1 MKNEYSD
8 STTELLNTPSENQI
22 DISGAKVK
30 RNIYFTDNS
39 IKYENIEMKQ
49 KKAFSKVNDK
59 QSHYKRKL
67 SREESTTITEKKI
80 EKRRKFLC
88 IDQTKK
94 SNEHNEC
101 ISKVNS
107 SIHLKHTSNL
117 LNYFSKANSE
127 QLERERKKT
136 ITIEAEVHNSQSF
149 QTPEMLNMK
158 QKHFKPK
165 DLNSKNITE
174 EYDEILLVQSETI
187 VLSPNSFNDKETDS
201 SIQKNKPK
209 WSLKIQF
216 QSNGVQGSD
225 KDDEI
230 YMPTAI
236 SAQLKENVKNYKN
249 IPRVLLPMKNKKIGW
264 NKSSSF
270 IDENKEKNCRS
281 LKTDIKNINTAIQ
294 ENKAILIAKSGTSLD
309 YKMIQKNDFYIESQF
324 QDNKCINKQD
334 LTLNKTSTEKLAPL
348 FLKNLR
354 PISETLVANQ
364 LFLQP
369 EINKYTNNNEKKN
382 IQLMVQQ
389 ILPFP
394 KISHID
400 QITSCVSRV
409 DDDGVEFFN
418 IIGKTYSFS
427 EKKLIQP
434 SFSYSRI
441 KTISMFKTYHWISGK
456 IYNPI
461 KTDINVALAQLKTYY
476 SKVESLWRTIS
487 KLSKSKNFKG
497 SEVNIKHKKM
507 TSCLNNDSQTIFLWT
522 DKYKPNKSY
531 EILGNE
537 TAVLTLKTWLKK
549 WKSSKTN
556 ENYISSEEFYISD
569 DNSSSLS
576 DMNSNKVAVLVGPYG
591 CGKTA
596 SVYAVAQELGYMVL
610 EVNAS
615 SRRPGKK
622 ILKEF
627 QEATKSHR
635 VKHFDSENSF
645 AMSSYQIEEADQISK
660 NSLIFMEDVDLIFEE
675 DDNFVSATFQL
686 ASKTK
691 RPIVMTLRNPC
702 SHLVKM
708 APRQLQINF
717 KPIVGEKVAVL
728 LQLIVL
734 AETGYQLTQSCVDA
748 LCQYGDLRKSLLQLQ
763 YLLIS
768 DREHISYTSLALSDL
783 SWSSMKNYIYKPAM
797 KVDKIIRKQH
807 LQNYEIMNNL
817 VENLDSFSL
826 VSNLMNI
833 KDPTNILINVKY
845 EPSTSLMQNILTY
858 CSLDDVS
865 LEIGNVINDS
875 VKNAVLSICKE
886 KSNDSYYVNEIF
898 KTSSKGQHIIHINSI
913 LSKIP
918 SFSSDHKSVIL
929 DYLPSI
935 RDICRAEKV
944 RNHLNNKR
952 GNRFF
957 HYLQNSRFFTGS
969 MKTSNIFSAACKM
982 LQE

>member
-418 IIGKTYSFS
+418 II
-427 EKKLIQP
+427 
-434 SFSYSRI
+434 
-441 KTISMFKTYHWISGK
+441 
-456 IYNPI
+456 
-461 KTDINVALAQLKTYY
+461 
-476 SKVESLWRTIS
+476 
-487 KLSKSKNFKG
+487 
-497 SEVNIKHKKM
+497 
-507 TSCLNNDSQTIFLWT
+507 
-522 DKYKPNKSY
+522 
-531 EILGNE
+531 GNE